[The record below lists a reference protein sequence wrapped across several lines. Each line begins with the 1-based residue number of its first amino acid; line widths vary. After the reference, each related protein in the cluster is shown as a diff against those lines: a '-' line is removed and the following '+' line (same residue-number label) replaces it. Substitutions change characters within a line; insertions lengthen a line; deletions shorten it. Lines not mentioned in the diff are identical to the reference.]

1 MHMKWSIGIMVVGIL
16 LVALGFAPLVLGNI
30 SIGTLESAAAFFTVG
45 IFIFL
50 VGFALRRFRKAFEKP
65 KSRK

>member
-1 MHMKWSIGIMVVGIL
+1 MKWSIGIMVVGIL

-30 SIGTLESAAAFFTVG
+30 SIETLESAAAFFTVG